1 MTAHYVITM
10 PQLSDTMT
18 EGVVVSWEKKPGDA
32 IARADIVATVETDKA
47 IMDVEV
53 FADGFLAGPLAEVGS
68 TIPVG
73 EPLGY
78 LTNTPGDIKIGTNEV
93 VTQSVQADMIP
104 HDAGV
109 PIMMPQL
116 SDTMTEGVV
125 VSWEKSLGDEVKR
138 GDIVATVETDKAIM
152 DVEVFSDGYLSGP
165 IATVESIVEVGHAMG
180 FIVTDKNK
188 IISKEVKLGA
198 GHRVVEST
206 APREPETSF
215 YASPGG
221 HIPQTTV
228 APAGRPE
235 HRQVSPYARKL
246 AAQKGV
252 ELTHL
257 SATGPDG
264 AIVASDVLHAQPSMA
279 EVAHHLPQVQVPG
292 QGRAMSAME
301 KSVAHSMT
309 AALTL
314 PTFHVTVHAHPE
326 ALSAAAKARKISL
339 TVAIAKACSL
349 AMQKHPMMNNTYQ
362 PIDRIVERG
371 NHDFGIAVAAESGG
385 LVVPILHNIEQKDL
399 DTLQQEWN
407 DIVPRARHRKLTPKD
422 YANPTFTISNMGML
436 GVSHFTAIPTPGI
449 AAILAISAAGS
460 EGMPLT
466 ITADHRV
473 LNGAHVATYLADLKQ
488 TIEHPETW
496 VGQPGPAIPEGAWDV
511 QVAILGGGPGG
522 EDCARELSSH
532 GVKVVMINKDP
543 LPGGECL
550 WRGCIPSKAWR
561 MTADRIR
568 DRAHDAE
575 LGVDNTVQAKSNW
588 DTIEARRKEVMKTRG
603 ELALNT
609 DKSLKVDVRQGTAS
623 FIDAHTLQVNPP
635 EGESYRLSFG
645 AAVIATGAPPFVP
658 PSFGDAKN
666 LKASG
671 ILTSD
676 SVWDLPKPPKR
687 LGIIGAGAI
696 GIEMAQIMR
705 DFGVDV
711 ILLEAKARPLMEV
724 DEEIAAALTQVLS
737 KEQGLAFYTEAKI
750 NEISGKPGKM
760 KLKFTDNENNSH
772 EETVD
777 YVLAATG
784 KRPDTTE
791 LNLAGVGVELNG
803 AAIKVD
809 DRGRTN
815 VPHIFAV
822 GDVVGGYMLAHTAA
836 TQGRVAAATLLG
848 EDARYNQDLDC
859 GVIFSRPQAGFVGL
873 TLAQAKAKGIDAAE
887 VKMPMS
893 IDAKAM
899 ITLESQ
905 GMIKLVAN
913 KQNQKIIGVHFLA
926 DHTDALIGEAVLM
939 VSAGLT
945 LKQVADAIHPHP
957 TQTELLGELARKLLA
972 RLRRSEKKSSV
983 DASK

>member
-1 MTAHYVITM
+1 MTAHYIITM

-68 TIPVG
+68 TVAVG

-78 LTNTPGDIKIGTNEV
+78 LTNTPGDVRIGSNEV
-93 VTQSVQADMIP
+93 VTQSVQADMVP

-116 SDTMTEGVV
+116 SDTMTEGAV
-125 VSWEKSLGDEVKR
+125 VSWEKKAGDEIMR

-152 DVEVFSDGYLSGP
+152 DVEVFADGYLSGP
-165 IATVESIVEVGHAMG
+165 LAAPESVVQVGHAMG
-180 FIVTDKNK
+180 FIVQDKNK
-188 IISKEVKLGA
+188 VINKEVRLGE
-198 GHRVVEST
+198 GHKVIERASASATV
-206 APREPETSF
+206 TSS
-215 YASPGG
+215 AQAQA
-221 HIPQTTV
+221 HIPQTMTP
-228 APAGRPE
+228 PARRPD

-246 AAQKGV
+246 AALKGV
-252 ELTHL
+252 DLGHL

-264 AIVASDVLHAQPSMA
+264 VIVAADVLHAQPSMA

-292 QGRAMSAME
+292 QGRAMTAME

-314 PTFHVTVHAHPE
+314 PTFYVTVHVRPE
-326 ALSAAAKARKISL
+326 ALAAAAKARKISL

-371 NHDFGIAVAAESGG
+371 NHDFGVAVAAEGGG
-385 LVVPILHNIEQKDL
+385 LVVPILHNIEQKEL
-399 DTLQQEWN
+399 DTLQAEWSEL
-407 DIVPRARHRKLTPKD
+407 VPRARHRKLSPYD
-422 YANPTFTISNMGML
+422 YANPTFTISNMGMF

-449 AAILAISAAGS
+449 AAILAISATGP

-473 LNGAHVATYLADLKQ
+473 LNGAHVAAYLADLKQ
-488 TIEHPETW
+488 VIEHPETW
-496 VGQPGPAIPEGAWDV
+496 VERPGPVIPEGAWDY

-522 EDCARELSSH
+522 EDCARDLASH
-532 GVKVVMINKDP
+532 GIKVVIINKDP

-568 DRAHDAE
+568 DRAHDE
-575 LGVDNTVQAKSNW
+575 TLGITNTGQPKFNW
-588 DTIEARRKEVMKTRG
+588 TTVEARRKEVMKIRG
-603 ELALNT
+603 ELALKT

-623 FIDAHTLQVNPP
+623 FIDTHTLQVVPL
-635 EGESYRLSFG
+635 EGEPYQLKFG

-658 PSFGDAKN
+658 PSLGTGDLQAK
-666 LKASG
+666 G

-676 SVWDLPKPPKR
+676 TVWSLANAPKR
-687 LGIIGAGAI
+687 LAIVGAGAI

-705 DFGVDV
+705 DFGVEV
-711 ILLEAKARPLMEV
+711 ILVEAKDRPLMEV
-724 DEEIAAALTQVLS
+724 DEEIARNLSQVLS
-737 KEQGLAFYTEAKI
+737 QEPGIKFYTEAKI
-750 NEISGKPGKM
+750 AEISGKPGKVTI
-760 KLKFTDNENNSH
+760 KFSDSESKSY
-772 EETVD
+772 EEKVD

-784 KRPDTTE
+784 KRPDTSA
-791 LNLAGVGVELNG
+791 LNLAAAGVALDG

-809 DRGRTN
+809 QTCRTN
-815 VPHIFAV
+815 IAHIYAV
-822 GDVVGGYMLAHTAA
+822 GDVVGGFMLAHTAA
-836 TQGRVAAATLLG
+836 TQGRIAAANLLG
-848 EDARYNQDLDC
+848 ENTQYNQNLDC

-873 TLAQAKAKGIDAAE
+873 TLAQAKAQGVDAAE
-887 VKMPMS
+887 VKMPIS

-899 ITLESQ
+899 ITLETQ
-905 GMIKLVAN
+905 GMIKLVAD
-913 KQNQKIIGVHFLA
+913 KQSQKIIGVHFLA

-939 VSAGLT
+939 VSSGLT
-945 LKQVADAIHPHP
+945 LKQVAEAIHPHP
-957 TQTELLGELARKLLA
+957 TQTELFGELARKLLT
-972 RLRRSEKKSSV
+972 RLRRSEKKSMGV
-983 DASK
+983 TH